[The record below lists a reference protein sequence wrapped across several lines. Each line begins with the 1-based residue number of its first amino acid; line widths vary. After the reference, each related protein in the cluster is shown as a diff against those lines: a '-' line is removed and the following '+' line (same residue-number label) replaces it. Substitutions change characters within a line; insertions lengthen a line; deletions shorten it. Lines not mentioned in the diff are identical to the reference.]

1 MPNTIDPDEIIFR
14 VAIAAFTY
22 YDTKEADDPT
32 YLVDDDVEWCVEPLR
47 DEGQESAADMLVSE
61 IRELIVNVHAD
72 RRGFIDRLRDA
83 VPPTVDALS

>member
-1 MPNTIDPDEIIFR
+1 MPNIDSDEIIFR

-32 YLVDDDVEWCVEPLR
+32 YLVDDDVEWCIEPLR
-47 DEGQESAADMLVSE
+47 DEGYETEADMLASE

-83 VPPTVDALS
+83 FPPRVDALS